1 MEVFITRL
9 FILVVFVNA
18 ALKTRKKKKHK
29 GSCNINYGKFTP

>member
-18 ALKTRKKKKHK
+18 ALKIRKKKNTKVAV
-29 GSCNINYGKFTP
+29 T